1 MEKDDAVE
9 QAEVTLAKAII
20 DLHSVDPNGKIV
32 DGAQDDDKDAMIQ
45 KIIEGLKAKGLT
57 DEEAEK
63 LKTTLSD
70 LAYSQATG
78 DEDPKPDDQKEAQDD
93 DPELLMKK

>member
-1 MEKDDAVE
+1 M
-9 QAEVTLAKAII
+9 
-20 DLHSVDPNGKIV
+20 
-32 DGAQDDDKDAMIQ
+32 
-45 KIIEGLKAKGLT
+45 T
-57 DEEAEK
+57 DEAAEK

-93 DPELLMKK
+93 DPELDEKMKDPNFKAGFEAGVLYGET